1 MSEPRSTR
9 AEDDARHLEAHR
21 EHKGAP
27 APAYRP
33 IRARLLLKVEGRE
46 AVEVASFE
54 PLEGA
59 LASGQ
64 CYYMPSLLRT
74 SDSDALSLRICSA
87 LTVEVRELLAE
98 QRAHEEGDPAHCYVG
113 NKSHDAH
120 ELLAPGQKCGH
131 CSFIAPEGTDH
142 A

>member
-1 MSEPRSTR
+1 MSR
-9 AEDDARHLEAHR
+9 AEDDARHLEAHALKR
-21 EHKGAP
+21 SGLP
-27 APAYRP
+27 PAYRP

-54 PLEGA
+54 PDPFEPPTGA
-59 LASGQ
+59 AWR
-64 CYYMPSLLRT
+64 MPGNSLVLMLQI
-74 SDSDALSLRICSA
+74 ASA

-98 QRAHEEGDPAHCYVG
+98 QRAHDEGDPAHCYVG